1 MNSEAQEIINTN
13 TERRLTALENDVKDI
28 KKTVTEMRIDQKDL
42 IKTVNRVNDRWDEFD
57 KTQRKNKNELIMK
70 FLGGIIAGIAGYI
83 LAILNLS
90 K

>member
-1 MNSEAQEIINTN
+1 MNREAQEIINSN

-70 FLGGIIAGIAGYI
+70 FLGCIIAGIAGYI
-83 LAILNLS
+83 LAALNLS